1 MIQDILERS
10 NRREVYQ
17 RACRAMME
25 MDLRPL
31 AKQIKA
37 PTLVIGGDED
47 IMTPWDVGPC
57 AGQTWLAEN
66 IPNAV
71 KHVIRGS
78 NHSTLFDNTRGEHAG
93 GGHLLGARN
102 DLLAPLP
109 D

>member
-1 MIQDILERS
+1 
-10 NRREVYQ
+10 
-17 RACRAMME
+17 ME

-31 AKQIKA
+31 AERIKA
-37 PTLVIGGDED
+37 PMLVIGGDED
-47 IMTPWDVGPC
+47 IMTPWDVGPTG

-78 NHSTLFDNTRGEHAG
+78 NHSTLFDNTKENMQVAVNF
-93 GGHLLGARN
+93 LSARN